1 MNVHGTK
8 IFAGLAG
15 LLLTVA
21 LVAGGAGYQLAISQ
35 TEEQSSLD
43 AEQKADWQQKLQQQK
58 AEVARIRET
67 VQQQVDTLTLR
78 IGRIHGRLLRLDA
91 LGQRFIESGL
101 VTGEEF
107 NFDQPAAV
115 GGPAERLGVEE
126 SYSAPELTDM
136 INQLEYRLEDR
147 EKQLRLLDKLANREK
162 FQDERYVQGRP
173 VNWGWVSSK
182 YGYRSDPFTGKRAWH
197 AGIDMAGRQGGDI
210 ISVAGGVVSFSG
222 DRYGYGNMVEIRHGD
237 GLVTRYAH
245 ADSLLVE
252 AGDVVQKDQ
261 LIARMGSTGRSTGPH
276 VHFEVIRNGRTE
288 DPEKYMQR
296 ASR

>member
-1 MNVHGTK
+1 M
-8 IFAGLAG
+8 
-15 LLLTVA
+15 VA

-35 TEEQSSLD
+35 TEEQSTLD
-43 AEQKADWQQKLQQQK
+43 AEQKADWQKKLQQQK

-115 GGPAERLGVEE
+115 GGPAEMLGVEE

-162 FQDERYVQGRP
+162 FQDELYVQGRP

-197 AGIDMAGRQGGDI
+197 AGIDMAGREGGDI

-245 ADSLLVE
+245 ADSLLVDV
-252 AGDVVQKDQ
+252 GDVVQKDQ

>member
-1 MNVHGTK
+1 MNVHGSK
-8 IFAGLAG
+8 FFAGLAG

-35 TEEQSSLD
+35 SEEQNALD

-222 DRYGYGNMVEIRHGD
+222 DRYGYGNMVEVRHGD

>member
-1 MNVHGTK
+1 MNVHGSK
-8 IFAGLAG
+8 FFAGLAG
-15 LLLTVA
+15 LLLMVA

-35 TEEQSSLD
+35 TEEQNTLD

-162 FQDERYVQGRP
+162 FQDELYVQGRP

-252 AGDVVQKDQ
+252 VGDVVQKDQ